1 MFMAC
6 WALFNF
12 AGAPSPLLVHQTANA
27 VLWVG
32 IWATYGD
39 IGHGHGHV
47 DADADGHLTRSAGY
61 FFGAPAGAVAAKAQ
75 SRHTI
80 KPQHASRICVEMAIG
95 SGTLLA
101 FRVFKVCVAG
111 LRALMPP
118 HIAPSRI

>member
-47 DADADGHLTRSAGY
+47 DADADGHLT
-61 FFGAPAGAVAAKAQ
+61 
-75 SRHTI
+75 T
-80 KPQHASRICVEMAIG
+80 
-95 SGTLLA
+95 
-101 FRVFKVCVAG
+101 
-111 LRALMPP
+111 LRAISL
-118 HIAPSRI
+118 APLRVQSPQRHKAATP